1 MSSSD
6 VISIVV
12 VDARAGENV
21 AGRVALLRP
30 GDANTIG
37 IVGTYRKVAIREDLN

>member
-21 AGRVALLRP
+21 AGRGGLAATR
-30 GDANTIG
+30 
-37 IVGTYRKVAIREDLN
+37 